1 MQHCIKTLQGIC
13 LAQGVKLASKGVH
26 DQDPATKKW
35 DSGATTQFQK
45 HIDKYFVAFCEEAIR
60 CFYVCGFVPWH
71 VRRLASTGDLV
82 PEVLPLGTFTWCAPP
97 AVPFMLFTFLIFYH
111 TTGTSNSEPKRKSAT
126 GWRRRSGASVRLR
139 ERHTSTRWWTPPAA
153 SRGEGDRGASRGTI
167 HHHLHRHAMM
177 QVSLLQ
183 PLLPLQRLPTA
194 TAKLQPTLPTT
205 PSATAQWGGGKGSK
219 TKESVG
225 TQRGA
230 RGSGKTARQSTFST
244 GLASQTG
251 GCWRRKSTSTTT
263 FLQSE
268 ISGMCVCLC
277 VY

>member
-1 MQHCIKTLQGIC
+1 MVLGGASGGGGGHKHVSADALSRTRSRDMDIAESYYLLLELGTQEPVMQHCIKTLQGIC

-97 AVPFMLFTFLIFYH
+97 AVPFVLFTFLIFYH

-126 GWRRRSGASVRLR
+126 GWRRRSGASVR
-139 ERHTSTRWWTPPAA
+139 
-153 SRGEGDRGASRGTI
+153 
-167 HHHLHRHAMM
+167 
-177 QVSLLQ
+177 
-183 PLLPLQRLPTA
+183 
-194 TAKLQPTLPTT
+194 
-205 PSATAQWGGGKGSK
+205 
-219 TKESVG
+219 
-225 TQRGA
+225 
-230 RGSGKTARQSTFST
+230 
-244 GLASQTG
+244 
-251 GCWRRKSTSTTT
+251 
-263 FLQSE
+263 
-268 ISGMCVCLC
+268 
-277 VY
+277 